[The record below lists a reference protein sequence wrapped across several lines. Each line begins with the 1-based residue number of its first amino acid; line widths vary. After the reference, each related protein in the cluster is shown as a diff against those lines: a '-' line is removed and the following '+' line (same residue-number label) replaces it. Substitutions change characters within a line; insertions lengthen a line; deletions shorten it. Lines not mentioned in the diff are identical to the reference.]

1 MTLEQKIIIVK
12 KLEAL
17 VAFQK
22 ECLDIGNWEDYDKVE
37 AKIKKAEDEL
47 IYSQDE

>member
-1 MTLEQKIIIVK
+1 MTLEQKIILVK
-12 KLEAL
+12 RLEAL

-37 AKIKKAEDEL
+37 VKIKRAENEL
-47 IYSQDE
+47 LYNQEK

>member
-1 MTLEQKIIIVK
+1 MGLEQKITLVK

-22 ECLDIGNWEDYDKVE
+22 ECLDIGNWDDYDKVE
-37 AKIKKAEDEL
+37 SKIKKVEDEI
-47 IYSQDE
+47 IYTKP